1 MDYKIRKELKTF
13 TLLSICGGDR
23 NNFVVDPSFQRAF
36 NTLTLAEKVAY
47 YANTIN
53 LGLKACRKNTSEK

>member
-23 NNFVVDPSFQRAF
+23 NNFIVDPNFHRSFG
-36 NTLTLAEKVAY
+36 TLTLEEKVDY
-47 YANTIN
+47 YAKAIDSAL
-53 LGLKACRKNTSEK
+53 LGSGKD

>member
-23 NNFVVDPSFQRAF
+23 NNFVVDPCFHRAY
-36 NTLTLAEKVAY
+36 NTLTLSEKVAY

-53 LGLKACRKNTSEK
+53 LGLKACKKNISAK